1 MVGDNY
7 RMSPSPLIYDLDL
20 HRLCTQGADKIL
32 FYRSYEIAL
41 LFRLIEGNTDGIEPA
56 DINHIEA

>member
-7 RMSPSPLIYDLDL
+7 RMSPNPLIYDLDL

-32 FYRSYEIAL
+32 FYRSYEGLSLEATESITL
-41 LFRLIEGNTDGIEPA
+41 LYFEHEISF
-56 DINHIEA
+56 